1 MLKKVQRKF
10 SGSFTRSMEETQ
22 MQQLIKPILNGLIGS
37 VQEKWYRRPSANR
50 NANEIL
56 ESTVNTLEIVHSMK
70 GNTKQSIGHLANQ
83 HQISHAFIYSAFN
96 LLNLLITAHWPNITR
111 SWLID
116 RLHNQCHIPNSQSSQ
131 NRTQKV
137 EVV

>member
-22 MQQLIKPILNGLIGS
+22 MQQRIKPILNGLIGS
-37 VQEKWYRRPSANR
+37 REVVPSSVSQPKRQR
-50 NANEIL
+50 NPW
-56 ESTVNTLEIVHSMK
+56 VNTLEIVHSMK